1 MVAKAET
8 ATETESMEAAVGD
21 CGSDASSS
29 SSVESD
35 EADGVMWKASAAKIR
50 QQARD
55 LLEQPPATA
64 SSNTSSSD
72 RAALYESYHNDASSS
87 SIGTVRISNTGD
99 TYQRSSAPD
108 TTWRSLPEYEVGES
122 LSMTSVAT
130 MAFSCI
136 AQCLTEGLRAASSY
150 YADSPYQSTG
160 EQHVSSEVNKYQ
172 QVEGFESRG
181 RFSSDRLGETMER
194 SPETR
199 EQWATVPVP
208 SYQSG

>member
-1 MVAKAET
+1 
-8 ATETESMEAAVGD
+8 
-21 CGSDASSS
+21 
-29 SSVESD
+29 
-35 EADGVMWKASAAKIR
+35 
-50 QQARD
+50 
-55 LLEQPPATA
+55 
-64 SSNTSSSD
+64 
-72 RAALYESYHNDASSS
+72 
-87 SIGTVRISNTGD
+87 
-99 TYQRSSAPD
+99 
-108 TTWRSLPEYEVGES
+108 
-122 LSMTSVAT
+122 MTSVAT